1 MKAMISQPMG
11 GKSEEEIAQV
21 RVKAL
26 HELAE
31 RGYSVPDT
39 VFTDEWFHEQTDG
52 SADFVVHR
60 PLYFLAKS
68 LEVMAYCSA
77 VYFCKGWDEYR
88 GCQIE
93 HEAAVAYG
101 LEIIYEE

>member
-1 MKAMISQPMG
+1 MKAVISQPMG
-11 GKSEEEIAQV
+11 GKTEEEIAQV
-21 RVKAL
+21 RVRAL
-26 HELAE
+26 QQLVE

-39 VFTDEWFHEQTDG
+39 VFTDEWYDEQTSA

-60 PLYFLAKS
+60 SLYYLARS

-77 VYFCKGWDEYR
+77 VYFCKGWQDYR
-88 GCQIE
+88 GCRIE
-93 HEAAVAYG
+93 HEAALAYG